1 MPCPDVF
8 VQDFPTFAE
17 RKELTFRDHLDS
29 REPAIIDA
37 DHCVRLNYEG
47 FFFGNLYTRERFVSD
62 PLLYCGFLTD
72 PVSKQR
78 FRPDEDSPRASHEEV
93 TYYFEGEDEK
103 TLFEADPDAFK
114 LPGWKM

>member
-8 VQDFPTFAE
+8 VQDFPVFVE

-29 REPAIIDA
+29 RQPAIIDA

-47 FFFGNLYTRERFVSD
+47 FFFGDLYTREKFVED
-62 PLLYCGFLTD
+62 PTIYCGYLTD
-72 PVSKQR
+72 PVSKRR
-78 FRPDEDSPRASHEEV
+78 FRPTPDSPRAQHEEV
-93 TYYFEGEDEK
+93 TYFFENAAQRAV
-103 TLFEADPDAFK
+103 FEAEPDDYK

>member
-1 MPCPDVF
+1 M
-8 VQDFPTFAE
+8 VQ
-17 RKELTFRDHLDS
+17 RKELTFRDHLDQ
-29 REPAIIDA
+29 REPAILDA

-62 PLLYCGFLTD
+62 PILYCGFLTD

-78 FRPDEDSPRASHEEV
+78 FRPHADSPRASHEEV
-93 TYYFEGEDEK
+93 TYYFEGEAQRAR
-103 TLFEADPDAFK
+103 FEADPDAYK

>member
-1 MPCPDVF
+1 M
-8 VQDFPTFAE
+8 QDFPVFVE
-17 RKELTFRDHLDS
+17 RKGLSFRDLLDS

-62 PLLYCGFLTD
+62 PWLYCGMLTD
-72 PVSKQR
+72 PVSKRR
-78 FRPDEDSPRASHEEV
+78 FRPSADSPRSRHEDV
-93 TYYFEGEDEK
+93 IYYFEGEAQQA
-103 TLFEADPDAFK
+103 LFEADPDEFK